1 MKSKHPNDMTEGL
14 AIVSYNVNGKLWY
27 GVMPYLDYEKNVSK
41 MWLPRLIE
49 EGEPAPIFGAN

>member
-1 MKSKHPNDMTEGL
+1 MTEGL